1 MLMKRIQ
8 LFLLHFAGGNCY
20 SFHFLQPYLAE
31 FTFTPLELPGR
42 GKRLA
47 EPLLVDIDEAAADI
61 SRQINDKLITADYV
75 IFGHSL
81 GALLTLKA
89 AAIMEKRGNLAL
101 HLVVSG
107 NAGPDTRV
115 GRQRHLMGRGPLK
128 EELKRLGGAPAEF
141 LVNEEL
147 FDFYEPIL
155 RADFALAE
163 QDNVNSYEQVSSPL
177 HAIMGE
183 DEEDSKHI
191 GNWAAFTD
199 AYTGGTLLPG
209 GHFFI
214 HDHPGQVAGIIK
226 RCCRKQPM

>member
-1 MLMKRIQ
+1 MKKMQ

-20 SFHFLQPYLAE
+20 SFQFLQPYLSE
-31 FTFTPLELPGR
+31 VTFTPLELPGR
-42 GKRLA
+42 GKRYG
-47 EPLLVDIDEAAADI
+47 ESLLWDIDEATADI
-61 SRQINDKLITADYV
+61 IQQINEKLVSENYV
-75 IFGHSL
+75 IYGHSL

-89 AAIMEKRGNLAL
+89 AAMMEKNKRPAQ

-107 NAGPDTRV
+107 NAGPDMRV
-115 GRQRHLMGRGPLK
+115 KRQRHLMTRGPLK
-128 EELKRLGGAPAEF
+128 EELKRLGGVPEEF

-163 QDNVNSYEQVSSPL
+163 QDSVDSYEQVNTPL

-183 DEEDSKHI
+183 GEEDSKYI
-191 GNWAAFTD
+191 GNWAAFTESF
-199 AYTGGTLLPG
+199 TGATLLPG

-214 HDHPGQVAGIIK
+214 HDYPREVAGIIK
-226 RCCRKQPM
+226 QCCRIQAF